1 MSAVVIFADTLRSP
15 EMRHELPLPI
25 PDPLLYVE
33 HDGFRAVVASAFELQ
48 RIEVAAPDVE
58 RFAPDHFGIDELL
71 RGGMSF
77 DEAELE
83 VLVRAL
89 NRFGV
94 TNAAVPWSFPLELAD
109 HLRANGIDVAADR
122 ELFDER
128 RRRKNAAEIE
138 GLRRAQRA
146 CEAALDVARD
156 MLRRARPGAGR
167 AVGKAA
173 GARPDEQAAFGGGG
187 TLTLGGEPLT
197 SERIKLEIE
206 RVFSEHGVVGDEF
219 IVSHG
224 AQTAVGHEMGS
235 GALRP
240 NEPIVFDLFPRDRE
254 TGVYSDMTR
263 TYVVGEPS
271 DELREYHRLVKEA
284 LERTTAATKPGVN
297 GRELMQLAC
306 DLFHEHGYKTQLHK
320 EPGEVL
326 DSGFFHGLGHG
337 VGLEVHEKPA
347 LSRSGDDLVPGD
359 VITLEPGLYRA
370 GYGGVRLE
378 DILIVTEVG
387 AEVVTDYPYE
397 LAP

>member
-1 MSAVVIFADTLRSP
+1 VSAVLIFADTLRSP
-15 EMRHELPLPI
+15 ELRHELPLPV

-48 RIEVAAPDVE
+48 RIKEAAPDVE
-58 RFAPDHFGIDELL
+58 TFAPDHFGIDELL

-77 DEAELE
+77 EEAELE
-83 VLVRAL
+83 IAVRAL

-94 TNAAVPWSFPLELAD
+94 TSAAVPWSFPLELAD
-109 HLRANGIDVAADR
+109 HLRAHGIDVAGDR
-122 ELFDER
+122 DLFDDR
-128 RRRKNAAEIE
+128 RRRKNAAEIA

-146 CEAALDVARD
+146 CEAALDAARD
-156 MLRRARPGAGR
+156 LLRRAE
-167 AVGKAA
+167 
-173 GARPDEQAAFGGGG
+173 PDGV
-187 TLTLGGEPLT
+187 LTLDGEPLT

-206 RVFSEHGVVGDEF
+206 RVFSAHGVAGDEL

-224 AQTAVGHEMGS
+224 PQTAVGHETGS
-235 GALRP
+235 GALLP

-254 TGVYSDMTR
+254 SGVYSDMTR

-271 DELREYHRLVKEA
+271 EELREYHRLVREA
-284 LERTTAATKPGVN
+284 LERTTAATRPGVN

-306 DLFHEHGYKTQLHK
+306 DLFHEHGFATQLHK
-320 EPGEVL
+320 APGEVL

-337 VGLEVHEKPA
+337 VGLEVHEKPS

-378 DILIVTEVG
+378 DILVVTEDG

>member
-1 MSAVVIFADTLRSP
+1 MPSVLIVADSIRSP
-15 EMRHELPLPI
+15 EMRHEVPLPV
-25 PDPLLYVE
+25 PDPFLYVE
-33 HDGFRAVVASAFELQ
+33 HDERRAVVASAFELQ
-48 RIEVAAPDVE
+48 RIKEAAPDIE
-58 RFAPDHFGIDELL
+58 TFAPDHFGIDELL
-71 RGGMSF
+71 GDGMSF

-83 VLVRAL
+83 VYVRAC
-89 NRFGV
+89 
-94 TNAAVPWSFPLELAD
+94 NAWGITDAVVPWTFPLEVAD
-109 HLRANGIDVAADR
+109 HLRANGIEVAADR

-128 RRRKNAAEIE
+128 RRRKNAVEIS

-156 MLRRARPGAGR
+156 MLRSASANG
-167 AVGKAA
+167 VL
-173 GARPDEQAAFGGGG
+173 E
-187 TLTLGGEPLT
+187 LGGEPLT
-197 SERIKLEIE
+197 VERIKQEIE
-206 RVFSEHGVVGDEF
+206 RVFSAHGVAAEEF

-235 GALRP
+235 GTLQP

-263 TYVVGEPS
+263 TYVVGEAS
-271 DELREYHRLVKEA
+271 DELREYHRLCKEA

-370 GYGGVRLE
+370 GFGGVRLE
-378 DILIVTEVG
+378 DILLVTDDG
-387 AEVVTDYPYE
+387 AEVITDYPYE
-397 LAP
+397 LEP

>member
-1 MSAVVIFADTLRSP
+1 VPSVLIVADSMRSP
-15 EMRHELPLPI
+15 EMRHEVPLPV
-25 PDPLLYVE
+25 PDPFLYVE
-33 HDGFRAVVASAFELQ
+33 HDGRRAVVASAFELS
-48 RIEVAAPDVE
+48 RIKEAAPDIE
-58 RFAPDHFGIDELL
+58 TFAPDHFGIDDLL
-71 RGGMSF
+71 RDGMSF
-77 DEAELE
+77 DDAELE
-83 VLVRAL
+83 VYVRAC
-89 NRFGV
+89 NQWGITDAV
-94 TNAAVPWSFPLELAD
+94 VPWTFPLEIAD
-109 HLRANGIDVAADR
+109 HLRANGIEVAADR

-128 RRRKNAAEIE
+128 RRRKSAVEIE

-146 CEAALDVARD
+146 CEAALDVARG
-156 MLRRARPGAGR
+156 MLRGATANG
-167 AVGKAA
+167 VLEL
-173 GARPDEQAAFGGGG
+173 D
-187 TLTLGGEPLT
+187 GEPLT
-197 SERIKLEIE
+197 VERIKLEIE
-206 RVFSEHGVVGDEF
+206 RVFGAHGVAAEEF

-235 GALRP
+235 GTLLP

-263 TYVVGEPS
+263 TYVVGEAS
-271 DELREYHRLVKEA
+271 DELREYHRLCKEA
-284 LERTTAATKPGVN
+284 LERTTEATKPGVN

-370 GYGGVRLE
+370 GFGGVRLE
-378 DILIVTEVG
+378 DILLVTDDG
-387 AEVVTDYPYE
+387 AEVITDYPYE
-397 LAP
+397 LEP

>member
-1 MSAVVIFADTLRSP
+1 VSAVVIFADTLRSP
-15 EMRHELPLPI
+15 ELRHELPLSV

-48 RIEVAAPDVE
+48 RIKDAAPDVE
-58 RFAPDHFGIDELL
+58 TFAPDHFGIDELL
-71 RGGMSF
+71 RSGLSF
-77 DEAELE
+77 DEAGLE
-83 VLVRAL
+83 VAVRAL

-94 TNAAVPWSFPLELAD
+94 TSAAVPWAFPLELAD

-128 RRRKNAAEIE
+128 RRRKNPAETA

-146 CEAALDVARD
+146 CEAALDVAREL
-156 MLRRARPGAGR
+156 LRRARPNG
-167 AVGKAA
+167 V
-173 GARPDEQAAFGGGG
+173 
-187 TLTLGGEPLT
+187 LTLDGEPLT

-206 RVFSEHGVVGDEF
+206 RVFSEHGVAGDDL
-219 IVSHG
+219 IVAHG
-224 AQTAVGHEMGS
+224 PQTAVGHDLGS
-235 GALRP
+235 GALLP
-240 NEPIVFDLFPRDRE
+240 GEPIVFDLFPRDRE

-284 LERTTAATKPGVN
+284 LERTTAATRPGVN

-306 DLFHEHGYKTQLHK
+306 DLFHEHGHKTQLNK

-337 VGLEVHEKPA
+337 VGLEVHERPS
-347 LSRSGDDLVPGD
+347 LGRSGDDLVPGD

-378 DILIVTEVG
+378 DILIVTEDG
-387 AEVVTDYPYE
+387 AEVVTDYPYD